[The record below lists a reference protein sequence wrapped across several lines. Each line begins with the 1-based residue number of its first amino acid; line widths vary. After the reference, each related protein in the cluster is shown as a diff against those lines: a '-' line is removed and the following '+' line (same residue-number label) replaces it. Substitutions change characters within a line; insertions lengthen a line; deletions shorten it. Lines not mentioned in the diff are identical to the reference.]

1 MPIIYHKFFELLKD
15 KGMSTY
21 TIRRDHIIGVAAL
34 EKMRKSE
41 GHIDTRTIERICA
54 ALHCQPGDTH
64 LSDPPLRG
72 LYPLNRRTRYS

>member
-1 MPIIYHKFFELLKD
+1 MCSLCRLSIVNFSNLKA

-54 ALHCQPGDTH
+54 ALHCQPGDIMEYIPGDEEAGH
-64 LSDPPLRG
+64 S
-72 LYPLNRRTRYS
+72 NE